1 MNYFKNAISNII
13 KDERETKETNI
24 KRLKN
29 FYFET
34 SKELINTEI
43 EEEFNSKT
51 VFILK
56 YNTIIISCLIENVDK
71 LLKNHLTGYLNFY
84 DSHIRRDFHIKYKIE
99 RKNEEEIEIV
109 IKEWKE
115 KFPRLNIDHVIEDLD
130 KLVTVDTS
138 ELNVN
143 SFHGIFH
150 TREEF

>member
-1 MNYFKNAISNII
+1 MNYFKNVISNIA
-13 KDERETKETNI
+13 KEEREIKETNI

-71 LLKNHLTGYLNFY
+71 QFKNHLTGYLNFY
-84 DSHIRRDFHIKYKIE
+84 DSYIRRDFHIKYKIE
-99 RKNEEEIEIV
+99 RKNEEEIETV

-115 KFPRLNIDHVIEDLD
+115 KFPSLNIDHVIEDLD

-150 TREEF
+150 TKEEF